1 MQPIGA
7 GNVSDGS
14 IVITIK
20 LLFLGPARDLAHAD
34 DSLIELT
41 DGATVADLRMELAK
55 RHADLARALPTCRF
69 AVNEEFARDN
79 RKLSSGDEVALI
91 PPVSGGTS
99 RAEVWTDLVNGPI
112 PLDRVRRFITGDST
126 LGGIVTF
133 EGVTRAD
140 VDTDHGCVQRLEYEA
155 YEPMAS
161 KRLECLAEQAVER
174 WALGRVAMVHRV
186 GAVPPAEPSVVIA
199 VASGHRAEA
208 FEACRWLIDTL
219 KEEVPI
225 WKKDVFED
233 GHTRWVDPNGKTGDP
248 ACLPGATTSPTEG
261 GDR

>member
-1 MQPIGA
+1 M
-7 GNVSDGS
+7 
-14 IVITIK
+14 ITIK

-34 DSLIELT
+34 ESLIELM
-41 DGATVADLRMELAK
+41 DGSTVADLRRELAK

-69 AVNEEFARDN
+69 AVNEEFAQDDRA
-79 RKLSSGDEVALI
+79 LSSGDEVALI
-91 PPVSGGTS
+91 PPVSGGTEG
-99 RAEVWTDLVNGPI
+99 ADVWTDLVSGPI
-112 PLDRVRRFITGDST
+112 PVDRVRRFITGDAM

-140 VDTDHGCVQRLEYEA
+140 VDADHGCVQRLEYEA

-161 KRLECLAEQAVER
+161 KRLEFLARQARTR
-174 WALGRVAMVHRV
+174 WSLGRVAVVHRI
-186 GAVPPAEPSVVIA
+186 GAVPPAEASVMIA
-199 VASGHRAEA
+199 VAGSHRAEA

-233 GHTRWVDPNGKTGDP
+233 GSTRWVDPTSKTGDASGP
-248 ACLPGATTSPTEG
+248 PSTMTSPTEG